1 MYSEGKWVQL
11 NISKVFLFFL
21 FAQCITAIVILSIKA
36 QICMVMFFFI
46 SDFSLI
52 RAETTT
58 AYLSPYI
65 YLSSARLYSSPS
77 KRGPPTYT
85 EHISKRLASGP
96 GSHEG
101 LHREPSTPHRYREGR
116 TEFRRDKSPARPLDR
131 EKSPGPRLDSRR
143 ERSPGRF
150 DDHQRLHTG
159 SDRRTQLTPVN
170 KVQSYTPTLGI
181 PSLLH
186 QLVKNV
192 RIDCEAGTLN
202 TVHYYMG
209 HSTK

>member
-1 MYSEGKWVQL
+1 MAAKYIL
-11 NISKVFLFFL
+11 
-21 FAQCITAIVILSIKA
+21 AIVIVSIKA
-36 QICMVMFFFI
+36 KICSHGFI
-46 SDFSLI
+46 DLTFVSFELKQQLI
-52 RAETTT
+52 CLHT
-58 AYLSPYI
+58 YVFCSGI
-65 YLSSARLYSSPS
+65 YSSPS

-96 GSHEG
+96 SSHEG

-170 KVQSYTPTLGI
+170 KVQ
-181 PSLLH
+181 LH
-186 QLVKNV
+186 SHTRNY
-192 RIDCEAGTLN
+192 ISIT
-202 TVHYYMG
+202 
-209 HSTK
+209 STAQFF